1 MNHVAYHH
9 NLRVEAL
16 RQQLQCMKQYGASGE
31 SIASM
36 RKKLAEAL
44 NNPVTASVEV
54 QM

>member
-1 MNHVAYHH
+1 MNAVAYHH

-36 RKKLAEAL
+36 RKKLADAL
-44 NNPVTASVEV
+44 NNPMTASVKV